1 MKILLIDCSYNQLI
15 AVLASIILSI
25 LLNNYKMKLFS
36 PIIILSII
44 ITSCTEVSERQLTDY
59 VNPLLGT
66 ATLWEPED
74 LGYTRT
80 WDERTWGA
88 EVFPGTSLPNA
99 MVQLSPVTQ
108 YRSGAGYQYEDTV
121 IYGFA
126 HTNKGHWNLLH
137 VPVLPVTGDVDPS
150 NFISAYSHNNESARP
165 GYYQVFLERYGINV
179 ELTSTLRSGFHKYH
193 YPSGEQK
200 KLIADMT
207 RSNNRVR
214 DWKIEKEDNNSFS
227 GFQDTGERVHFYA
240 ITNYS
245 IENIDNIKDDNHEV
259 SVVNFSEDNNNEPL
273 EVKIGFSFVSIENA
287 KMNLLEEISNKTFT
301 EVKEEANE
309 TWEVLLSHIKVT
321 GGTEREKG
329 IFYSTLYRSFLW
341 PALRSDVNGDFTD
354 ERGDI
359 ANEGFRYYTNPSFWD
374 DYRNKLVLL
383 AMISP
388 DVTTDIMK
396 SIIDKGEKRG
406 GYMPTFFHGDH
417 ASVFVAGSWLRG
429 IKDFDLERAYNLLL
443 KNAMV
448 PGRGGRPYLDEYLER
463 GWIAEKDTT
472 DVPFWDEYK
481 AAVTKTVEY
490 AYDDYATAL
499 VAKELG
505 DEENYNILMERSN
518 NYKNLFD
525 PSTGFWRGKI
535 DDGSWIEDF
544 DPYYPYFA
552 YMYRE
557 ANAWQSLFFAPHD
570 IEGMINLYP
579 SHEAI
584 DQKLDSLFTEP
595 WRGYEVHNLTG
606 FIGNY
611 CHGNQPAHSI
621 PYTYYFIDKQEKAQC
636 VLDSI
641 MDRFYDM
648 GAEGLAYAGMDD
660 AGEMSSWY
668 VFNAIG
674 LYTYSP
680 ADIEYIVSVPLF
692 DEVKFRLGNG
702 TEFTIKKEGEGK
714 KIEEI
719 KYGNEIIDSW
729 FINHNQLL
737 LGNELVIK
745 TTE

>member
-1 MKILLIDCSYNQLI
+1 MKQIFTSVLLLLIAL
-15 AVLASIILSI
+15 
-25 LLNNYKMKLFS
+25 
-36 PIIILSII
+36 
-44 ITSCTEVSERQLTDY
+44 SCTTNKQLTDY

-74 LGYTRT
+74 LGYVRT
-80 WDERTWGA
+80 WEERTWGA

-108 YRSGAGYQYEDTV
+108 FRSGAGYQYEDTV

-137 VPVLPVTGDVDPS
+137 MPILPVTGEVTPGDYAS
-150 NFISAYSHNNESARP
+150 GFSHMNEAASP
-165 GYYQVFLERYGINV
+165 GYYRVFLERYGIDA
-179 ELTSTLRSGFHKYH
+179 ELTSTLRCGFHRYT
-193 YPSGEQK
+193 YPRGEK
-200 KLIADMT
+200 KQLVADMT

-214 DWKIEKEDNNSFS
+214 EWRIQKVDEHVFS
-227 GFQDTGERVHFYA
+227 GFQDADGKIYFYA
-240 ITNYS
+240 HS
-245 IENIDNIKDDNHEV
+245 SHPIEDIRQLKDEDHEISLV
-259 SVVNFSEDNNNEPL
+259 SFAENNKQEPL
-273 EVKIGFSFVSIENA
+273 ELKIGFSFVSVENA
-287 KMNLLEEISNKTFT
+287 RMNLEAEMTDKRFT
-301 EVKEEANE
+301 EVRNEANSV
-309 TWEVLLSHIKVT
+309 WENLLSNIKVT
-321 GGTEREKG
+321 GGSEREKG

-354 ERGDI
+354 ERGNVT
-359 ANEGFRYYTNPSFWD
+359 NEGFRYYTNPSFWD

-383 AMISP
+383 GMISP
-388 DVTTDIMK
+388 DVTTDIIR

-417 ASVFVAGSWLRG
+417 ASVFVAGSYLRG
-429 IKDFDLERAYNLLL
+429 ITGFDLERAYALLL
-443 KNAMV
+443 KNATV
-448 PGRGGRPYLDEYLER
+448 PGRGGRPYLNEYLEN

-472 DVPFWDEYK
+472 NVPTWDEYK

-499 VAKELG
+499 LAGELG
-505 DEENYNILMERSN
+505 DKANHDFLMKHSE

-535 DDGSWIEDF
+535 EDGSWIDDF

-557 ANAWQSLFFAPHD
+557 ANAWNSLFFAPHD
-570 IEGMINLYP
+570 PEGMIALYP
-579 SHEAI
+579 DHKAVE
-584 DQKLDSLFTEP
+584 QKLDSLFTEP
-595 WRGYEVHNLTG
+595 WRGYEVHNMTG
-606 FIGNY
+606 FMGNY

-621 PYTYYFIDKQEKAQC
+621 PYTYYFIGKQEKAQC

-648 GAEGLAYAGMDD
+648 GADKLAYAGMDD
-660 AGEMSSWY
+660 AGEMSAWY
-668 VFNAIG
+668 VLNAIG

-680 ADIEYIVSVPLF
+680 ADPEYIVSVPLF
-692 DEVKFRLGNG
+692 DKVKFRLDEK
-702 TEFTIKKEGEGK
+702 TTFTIRKDGEGK
-714 KIEEI
+714 KIQQI
-719 KYGNEIIDSW
+719 NYGDEPVDGW
-729 FINHNQLL
+729 FITHDQLKQ
-737 LGNELVIK
+737 GKELVI